1 MKQEEIINMSDL
13 DVKDMLSNLSDK
25 LIKMKLSHN
34 ISPIENP
41 LQIRHMRRVIARLK
55 TELRKR
61 EAQ

>member
-13 DVKDMLSNLSDK
+13 DVKDTLSNLSDK
-25 LIKMKLSHN
+25 LTKTKLSHN

-41 LQIRHMRRVIARLK
+41 LKIRHMRRDIARLK

-61 EAQ
+61 TAQ